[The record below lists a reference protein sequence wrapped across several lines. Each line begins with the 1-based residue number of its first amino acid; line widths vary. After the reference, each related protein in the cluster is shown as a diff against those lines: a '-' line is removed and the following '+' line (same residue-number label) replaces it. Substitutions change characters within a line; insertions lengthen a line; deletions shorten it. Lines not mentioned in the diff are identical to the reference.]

1 MKLKTDDTSLIT
13 AQQPDAP
20 TPETPDA
27 AQSPRRSLW
36 KTWIADL
43 LLFCFTGIYVE
54 LCLHLCVYH
63 KLDRHTIYLILFAL
77 QAGVFFSLLTSF
89 LPKIL
94 RQIVG
99 VLLVAVQ
106 VLFAEVQLVYQ
117 CIFGNFMP
125 ISQVSMGE
133 NVITNF
139 NSQIFYAIFKNLPR
153 IILLLLP
160 LIAEQALSVTIGLAD
175 TLMVSSV
182 GEAAV
187 SGVSLVDSFNTLMIQ
202 IMSALATGGAVVTS
216 QYIGH
221 QEPKNAKAAAA
232 QILFVLSSFSVLV
245 AAVVIGGRHAIL
257 RGIFGSI
264 DADVMTYAE
273 TYFLLSALSY
283 PFIGLYN
290 AGAALFRAQ
299 GNSKISMMSSL
310 VMNVV
315 NIGGNAVLIYG
326 FKMGVMGAALASLVS
341 RAIACVAVLYL
352 LQRPACP
359 LRVDGLQA
367 LAPKARLIQ
376 QILRVG
382 IPAGIENGM
391 FQIGKLSVSS
401 LTSTLGTAAIAAN
414 AVANTTTTF
423 LNIPANAVGMAALTV
438 VGQCLGAGEKDQ
450 AVYYSRR
457 LMLTA
462 YCGAWVMNLS
472 AFFFANRF
480 AVSLFNL
487 SPEAQAMALDIMVWF
502 NIVSLF
508 VWPSSFTLPNI
519 LRAAGDARFT
529 MTVSI
534 VSMWAFRVGFCYLCV
549 LAFHGGLLAIWM
561 GMYLDWAFRSLCFF
575 VRFVRGKWLEQ
586 QVI

>member
-1 MKLKTDDTSLIT
+1 MSAKDVIIALDFPTREETLSFLDQFPAGEKPFVKIGMELFYAEGPQVVRDIKARGHKIFLDLKLHDIPNTVKRAMAVLSRLDVDMVNLHAAGTSEMMRAALEGLTRPDGTRPLLIAVT
-13 AQQPDAP
+13 Q
-20 TPETPDA
+20 
-27 AQSPRRSLW
+27 
-36 KTWIADL
+36 
-43 LLFCFTGIYVE
+43 
-54 LCLHLCVYH
+54 
-63 KLDRHTIYLILFAL
+63 
-77 QAGVFFSLLTSF
+77 LTSTD
-89 LPKIL
+89 
-94 RQIVG
+94 Q
-99 VLLVAVQ
+99 
-106 VLFAEVQLVYQ
+106 
-117 CIFGNFMP
+117 
-125 ISQVSMGE
+125 
-133 NVITNF
+133 
-139 NSQIFYAIFKNLPR
+139 
-153 IILLLLP
+153 
-160 LIAEQALSVTIGLAD
+160 
-175 TLMVSSV
+175 
-182 GEAAV
+182 EAMER
-187 SGVSLVDSFNTLMIQ
+187 DLMIHAP
-202 IMSALATGGAVVTS
+202 IDEVVM
-216 QYIGH
+216 H
-221 QEPKNAKAAAA
+221 
-232 QILFVLSSFSVLV
+232 
-245 AAVVIGGRHAIL
+245 
-257 RGIFGSI
+257 
-264 DADVMTYAE
+264 YAE

-299 GNSKISMMSSL
+299 GNSKISMLSSL

-326 FKMGVMGAALASLVS
+326 FGMGVMGAALASLVS
-341 RAIACVAVLYL
+341 RAIACAVVLYL
-352 LQRPACP
+352 LQKPGCA
-359 LRVDGLQA
+359 LRVDSLRAMAPNGGLI
-367 LAPKARLIQ
+367 RR
-376 QILRVG
+376 ILRVG

-438 VGQCLGAGEKDQ
+438 VGQCLGAGEKEQ

-534 VSMWAFRVGFCYLCV
+534 VSMWAFRVGFCYLVV
-549 LAFHGGLLAIWM
+549 LCFGGGLLSIWM
-561 GMYLDWAFRSLCFF
+561 GMYLDWVFRSLCFYL
-575 VRFVRGKWLEQ
+575 RFRRGSWLEQ
-586 QVI
+586 SVI

>member
-1 MKLKTDDTSLIT
+1 MTATKTPAFHKPPLFTRQQLI
-13 AQQPDAP
+13 A
-20 TPETPDA
+20 
-27 AQSPRRSLW
+27 
-36 KTWIADL
+36 
-43 LLFCFTGIYVE
+43 
-54 LCLHLCVYH
+54 
-63 KLDRHTIYLILFAL
+63 
-77 QAGVFFSLLTSF
+77 
-89 LPKIL
+89 
-94 RQIVG
+94 
-99 VLLVAVQ
+99 
-106 VLFAEVQLVYQ
+106 
-117 CIFGNFMP
+117 
-125 ISQVSMGE
+125 
-133 NVITNF
+133 
-139 NSQIFYAIFKNLPR
+139 
-153 IILLLLP
+153 LLLP

-216 QYIGH
+216 QYIGR
-221 QEPKNAKAAAA
+221 QEPKDAKNAAA
-232 QILFVLSSFSVLV
+232 QILFILSSFSLLV
-245 AAVVIGGRHAIL
+245 AAVVVAGRHAIL

-264 DADVMTYAE
+264 DVDVMRYAE

-414 AVANTTTTF
+414 AV
-423 LNIPANAVGMAALTV
+423 GMAALTV

-457 LMLTA
+457 LMLFA
-462 YCGAWVMNLS
+462 YCGAWFMNLS
-472 AFFFANRF
+472 AFLFANKF
-480 AVSLFNL
+480 ALGLFSL
-487 SPEAQAMALDIMVWF
+487 SPEAYAMALEVMVWF

-508 VWPSSFTLPNI
+508 IWPSSFTMPNI

>member
-1 MKLKTDDTSLIT
+1 MTATKTPAFHKPPLFTRQQLI
-13 AQQPDAP
+13 A
-20 TPETPDA
+20 
-27 AQSPRRSLW
+27 
-36 KTWIADL
+36 
-43 LLFCFTGIYVE
+43 
-54 LCLHLCVYH
+54 
-63 KLDRHTIYLILFAL
+63 
-77 QAGVFFSLLTSF
+77 
-89 LPKIL
+89 
-94 RQIVG
+94 
-99 VLLVAVQ
+99 
-106 VLFAEVQLVYQ
+106 
-117 CIFGNFMP
+117 
-125 ISQVSMGE
+125 
-133 NVITNF
+133 
-139 NSQIFYAIFKNLPR
+139 
-153 IILLLLP
+153 LLLP
-160 LIAEQALSVTIGLAD
+160 LIAEQALSVSIGLAD

-216 QYIGH
+216 QYIGRR
-221 QEPKNAKAAAA
+221 EPKDAQRAAA
-232 QILFVLSSFSVLV
+232 QILFILSSFSCLV
-245 AAVVIGGRHAIL
+245 AAVVIVGRHAIL

-264 DADVMTYAE
+264 EADVMRYAE

-315 NIGGNAVLIYG
+315 NIGGNAILIYG
-326 FKMGVMGAALASLVS
+326 FGMGVMGAALASLVS
-341 RAIACVAVLYL
+341 RAIACAAVLYL

-359 LRVDGLQA
+359 LRVEGLRA
-367 LAPKARLIQ
+367 LAPQGRLIR

-457 LMLTA
+457 LMLFA
-462 YCGAWVMNLS
+462 YCGAWFMNLS
-472 AFFFANRF
+472 AFLFANKF
-480 AVSLFNL
+480 ALGLFSL
-487 SPEAQAMALDIMVWF
+487 SPEAYAMALEVMVWF
-502 NIVSLF
+502 NIISLF
-508 VWPSSFTLPNI
+508 IWPSSFTMPNI

-534 VSMWAFRVGFCYLCV
+534 ISMWAFRVGFCYLCV

-575 VRFVRGKWLEQ
+575 VRFVRGRWLEQ
-586 QVI
+586 HVI

>member
-1 MKLKTDDTSLIT
+1 MTSSKFTSKPLFSRQALT
-13 AQQPDAP
+13 A
-20 TPETPDA
+20 
-27 AQSPRRSLW
+27 
-36 KTWIADL
+36 
-43 LLFCFTGIYVE
+43 
-54 LCLHLCVYH
+54 
-63 KLDRHTIYLILFAL
+63 
-77 QAGVFFSLLTSF
+77 
-89 LPKIL
+89 
-94 RQIVG
+94 
-99 VLLVAVQ
+99 
-106 VLFAEVQLVYQ
+106 
-117 CIFGNFMP
+117 
-125 ISQVSMGE
+125 
-133 NVITNF
+133 
-139 NSQIFYAIFKNLPR
+139 
-153 IILLLLP
+153 LLLP

-221 QEPKNAKAAAA
+221 REPKNAKAAAA
-232 QILFVLSSFSVLV
+232 QILFVLSSFSLVV
-245 AAVVIGGRHAIL
+245 AAVVVVGRHAIL

-264 DADVMTYAE
+264 DADVMRYAE

-299 GNSKISMMSSL
+299 GNSKISMLSSL

-315 NIGGNAVLIYG
+315 NIGGNAVLIFG
-326 FKMGVMGAALASLVS
+326 FGMGVMGAALASLIS
-341 RAIACVAVLYL
+341 RAVACFAVLSL
-352 LQRPACP
+352 LQKPTCP
-359 LRVDGLQA
+359 LRVEGLQA
-367 LAPKARLIQ
+367 LKPDGGLIRR
-376 QILRVG
+376 ILRVG

-438 VGQCLGAGEKDQ
+438 VGQCLGAGEKEQ

-457 LMLTA
+457 LLLTA
-462 YCGAWVMNLS
+462 YCGAWIMNIS
-472 AFFFANRF
+472 AFLFANKF
-480 AVSLFNL
+480 AISLFHL
-487 SPEAQAMALDIMVWF
+487 SPEAQAMALEVMVWF

-508 VWPSSFTLPNI
+508 FWPSSFTLPNI

-529 MTVSI
+529 MSVSI
-534 VSMWAFRVGFCYLCV
+534 FSMWAFRVGFCYLMV
-549 LAFHGGLLAIWM
+549 LAFHGGLLSIWT
-561 GMYLDWAFRSLCFF
+561 GMFLDWVFRSLCFF
-575 VRFVRGKWLEQ
+575 VRFVRGRWMEQ
-586 QVI
+586 NVI

>member
-1 MKLKTDDTSLIT
+1 MTTTQKPIN
-13 AQQPDAP
+13 P
-20 TPETPDA
+20 
-27 AQSPRRSLW
+27 
-36 KTWIADL
+36 
-43 LLFCFTGIYVE
+43 LFT
-54 LCLHLCVYH
+54 
-63 KLDRHTIYLILFAL
+63 R
-77 QAGVFFSLLTSF
+77 QA
-89 LPKIL
+89 
-94 RQIVG
+94 
-99 VLLVAVQ
+99 LVA
-106 VLFAEVQLVYQ
+106 
-117 CIFGNFMP
+117 
-125 ISQVSMGE
+125 
-133 NVITNF
+133 
-139 NSQIFYAIFKNLPR
+139 
-153 IILLLLP
+153 LLLP

-202 IMSALATGGAVVTS
+202 VMSALATGGAVVTS

-221 QEPKNAKAAAA
+221 REPKNAKAAAA
-232 QILFVLSSFSVLV
+232 QILFVLASFSLVV
-245 AAVVIGGRHAIL
+245 AAVVVVGRHAIL

-264 DADVMTYAE
+264 DADVMRYAE

-299 GNSKISMMSSL
+299 GNSKISMLSSL
-310 VMNVV
+310 VMNVI

-326 FKMGVMGAALASLVS
+326 FGMGVLGAALASLVS
-341 RAIACVAVLYL
+341 RAVSCLVVLWL

-359 LRVDGLQA
+359 LRVDGLRA
-367 LAPKARLIQ
+367 LAPDGGLIRR
-376 QILRVG
+376 ILRVG

-438 VGQCLGAGEKDQ
+438 VGQCLGAGEKEQ

-457 LMLTA
+457 LLLTA

-472 AFFFANRF
+472 AFLFANRF
-480 AVSLFNL
+480 AISLFNL
-487 SPEAQAMALDIMVWF
+487 SPEAQTMALQVMVWF
-502 NIVSLF
+502 NFVSLF
-508 VWPSSFTLPNI
+508 FWPSSFTLPNI

-529 MTVSI
+529 MAVSI
-534 VSMWAFRVGFCYLCV
+534 LSMWVFRVGFCYVMV
-549 LAFHGGLLAIWM
+549 LGFHGRLLSIWM
-561 GMYLDWAFRSLCFF
+561 GMFLDWVFRSLCFF
-575 VRFVRGKWLEQ
+575 VRFARGRWMEQ
-586 QVI
+586 SVI

>member
-1 MKLKTDDTSLIT
+1 MTSSKFTSKPLFSRQALT
-13 AQQPDAP
+13 A
-20 TPETPDA
+20 
-27 AQSPRRSLW
+27 
-36 KTWIADL
+36 
-43 LLFCFTGIYVE
+43 
-54 LCLHLCVYH
+54 
-63 KLDRHTIYLILFAL
+63 
-77 QAGVFFSLLTSF
+77 
-89 LPKIL
+89 
-94 RQIVG
+94 
-99 VLLVAVQ
+99 
-106 VLFAEVQLVYQ
+106 
-117 CIFGNFMP
+117 
-125 ISQVSMGE
+125 
-133 NVITNF
+133 
-139 NSQIFYAIFKNLPR
+139 
-153 IILLLLP
+153 LLLP

-221 QEPKNAKAAAA
+221 REPKNAKAAAA
-232 QILFVLSSFSVLV
+232 QILFVLSSFSLVV
-245 AAVVIGGRHAIL
+245 AAVVVVGRHAIL

-264 DADVMTYAE
+264 DADVMRYAE

-299 GNSKISMMSSL
+299 GNSKISMLSSL

-315 NIGGNAVLIYG
+315 NIGGNAVLIFG
-326 FKMGVMGAALASLVS
+326 FGMGVMGAALASLIS
-341 RAIACVAVLYL
+341 RAVACFAVLSL
-352 LQRPACP
+352 LQKPTCP
-359 LRVDGLQA
+359 LRVEGLQA
-367 LAPKARLIQ
+367 LKPDGGLIRR
-376 QILRVG
+376 ILRVG

-438 VGQCLGAGEKDQ
+438 VGQCLGAGEKEQ

-457 LMLTA
+457 LLLTA
-462 YCGAWVMNLS
+462 YCGAWIMNIS
-472 AFFFANRF
+472 AFLFANKF
-480 AVSLFNL
+480 AISLFHL
-487 SPEAQAMALDIMVWF
+487 SPEAQAMALEVMIWF

-508 VWPSSFTLPNI
+508 FWPSSFTLPNI

-529 MTVSI
+529 MSVSI
-534 VSMWAFRVGFCYLCV
+534 FSMWAFRVGFCYLMV
-549 LAFHGGLLAIWM
+549 LAFHGGLLSIWT
-561 GMYLDWAFRSLCFF
+561 GMFLDWVFRSLCFF
-575 VRFVRGKWLEQ
+575 VRFVRGRWMEQ
-586 QVI
+586 NVI

>member
-1 MKLKTDDTSLIT
+1 MTATKTPAFHKPPMFTRQQLI
-13 AQQPDAP
+13 A
-20 TPETPDA
+20 
-27 AQSPRRSLW
+27 
-36 KTWIADL
+36 
-43 LLFCFTGIYVE
+43 
-54 LCLHLCVYH
+54 
-63 KLDRHTIYLILFAL
+63 
-77 QAGVFFSLLTSF
+77 
-89 LPKIL
+89 
-94 RQIVG
+94 
-99 VLLVAVQ
+99 
-106 VLFAEVQLVYQ
+106 
-117 CIFGNFMP
+117 
-125 ISQVSMGE
+125 
-133 NVITNF
+133 
-139 NSQIFYAIFKNLPR
+139 
-153 IILLLLP
+153 LLLP

-216 QYIGH
+216 QYIGR
-221 QEPKNAKAAAA
+221 QEPKDAKNAAA
-232 QILFVLSSFSVLV
+232 QILFILSSFSLLV
-245 AAVVIGGRHAIL
+245 AAVVVAGRHAIL

-264 DADVMTYAE
+264 DVDVMRYAE

-414 AVANTTTTF
+414 AV
-423 LNIPANAVGMAALTV
+423 GMAALTV

-457 LMLTA
+457 LMLFA
-462 YCGAWVMNLS
+462 YCGAWFMNLS
-472 AFFFANRF
+472 AFLFANKF
-480 AVSLFNL
+480 ALGLFSL
-487 SPEAQAMALDIMVWF
+487 SPEAYAMALEVMVWF

-508 VWPSSFTLPNI
+508 IWPSSFTMPNI

>member
-1 MKLKTDDTSLIT
+1 MKSSKFTS
-13 AQQPDAP
+13 
-20 TPETPDA
+20 TPLF
-27 AQSPRRSLW
+27 PR
-36 KTWIADL
+36 
-43 LLFCFTGIYVE
+43 
-54 LCLHLCVYH
+54 
-63 KLDRHTIYLILFAL
+63 
-77 QAGVFFSLLTSF
+77 QA
-89 LPKIL
+89 
-94 RQIVG
+94 
-99 VLLVAVQ
+99 LVA
-106 VLFAEVQLVYQ
+106 
-117 CIFGNFMP
+117 
-125 ISQVSMGE
+125 
-133 NVITNF
+133 
-139 NSQIFYAIFKNLPR
+139 
-153 IILLLLP
+153 LLLP

-264 DADVMTYAE
+264 DADVMRYAE

-299 GNSKISMMSSL
+299 GNSKISMLSSL

-326 FKMGVMGAALASLVS
+326 FGMGVMGAALASLVS
-341 RAIACVAVLYL
+341 RAIACAVVLYL
-352 LQRPACP
+352 LQKPGCA
-359 LRVDGLQA
+359 
-367 LAPKARLIQ
+367 
-376 QILRVG
+376 LRVG

-438 VGQCLGAGEKDQ
+438 VGQCLGAGEKEQ

-534 VSMWAFRVGFCYLCV
+534 VSMWAFRVGFCYLAV
-549 LAFHGGLLAIWM
+549 LCFGGGLLSIWM
-561 GMYLDWAFRSLCFF
+561 GMYLDWVFRSLCFYL
-575 VRFVRGKWLEQ
+575 RFRRGSWLEQ
-586 QVI
+586 SVI